1 MQQSFEYL
9 RVQTAL
15 DSITVENIGNVILKA
30 NNDQEFEW
38 YLQVST
44 DLGWTTIKEFGPWFR
59 VPEIAKRS
67 FRYTSEIKEYNEKNI
82 CKRINTFLNDPKRE
96 ITQVIEIDEYE
107 LDDVIRKVKSII

>member
-38 YLQVST
+38 YIQIST
-44 DLGWTTIKEFGPWFR
+44 DLGWTTVKEFGPWFR
-59 VPEIAKRS
+59 DPEIAKRS
-67 FRYTSEIKEYNEKNI
+67 FRYTIEVKEYNEKNI

-96 ITQVIEIDEYE
+96 ITQVVEIDEYE
-107 LDDVIRKVKSII
+107 LDDIIRKVKSII